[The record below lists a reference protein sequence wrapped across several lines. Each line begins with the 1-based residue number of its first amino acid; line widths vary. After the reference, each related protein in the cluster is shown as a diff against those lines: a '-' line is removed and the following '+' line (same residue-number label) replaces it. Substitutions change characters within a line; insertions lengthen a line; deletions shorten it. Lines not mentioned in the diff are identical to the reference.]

1 MTVARRRPSE
11 EASTRG
17 PEAKLSL
24 DHAKSIQKQRLYR
37 EWGVASVRG
46 VARIKIEGLA
56 AVGAPSSIPRPD
68 YGRDA
73 AAKRARGL
81 RPRGPRHRRDLKS
94 ASERS
99 AQHRRALF
107 IVAPSSSC
115 SRPFPWLSLRLPL
128 SIPRFLS
135 LTSTILLLLRRGITH
150 TARPRTGA

>member
-1 MTVARRRPSE
+1 MTVARRRPAE

-37 EWGVASVRG
+37 EWGVASVRA
-46 VARIKIEGLA
+46 VARIKIEGLGLI
-56 AVGAPSSIPRPD
+56 GAPSSIPRPD

-81 RPRGPRHRRDLKS
+81 RPRGPRHRRDLRS

-99 AQHRRALF
+99 AQHGRALF

-115 SRPFPWLSLRLPL
+115 SRPFPWLSLRLSL